1 MKTPLLVVEKGP
13 EKSLHVVE
21 KLTEKALPLCERE
34 LHEKSLPECV
44 ELVIVLVVVLV
55 VVLVIVLV
63 IKLVSESHATVY
75 PL

>member
-1 MKTPLLVVEKGP
+1 
-13 EKSLHVVE
+13 
-21 KLTEKALPLCERE
+21 LTEKALPLCERE